1 MSDITESEWQLIR
14 SVFGDIAYE
23 EPHNNV
29 DMLAAAMAIL
39 DRAPDVAPDPGDE
52 TAE

>member
-23 EPHNNV
+23 EPHNHA
-29 DMLAAAMAIL
+29 DMLATANAIIG
-39 DRAPDVAPDPGDE
+39 RVPDVSPEAADE
-52 TAE
+52 LK